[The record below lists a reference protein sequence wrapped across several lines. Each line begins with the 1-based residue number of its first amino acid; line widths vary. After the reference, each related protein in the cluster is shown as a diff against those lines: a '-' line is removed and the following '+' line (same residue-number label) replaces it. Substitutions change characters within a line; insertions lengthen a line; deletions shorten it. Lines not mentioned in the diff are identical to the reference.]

1 MGDESFDG
9 DLGLSSDSGSI
20 RVMDSKGSGVTRW
33 FGSRC
38 RMWPNQGLCGFD
50 GYAVRGNW
58 LKSAG
63 FRRIFECPKRTKW
76 NHSGVYVVIYF

>member
-20 RVMDSKGSGVTRW
+20 RVMDSKDSTATRW
-33 FGSRC
+33 IGSRC
-38 RMWPNQGLCGFD
+38 RMWSNQGFCGFD
-50 GYAVRGNW
+50 GRVVRGNW

-63 FRRIFECPKRTKW
+63 FRRIFECPK
-76 NHSGVYVVIYF
+76 SAD